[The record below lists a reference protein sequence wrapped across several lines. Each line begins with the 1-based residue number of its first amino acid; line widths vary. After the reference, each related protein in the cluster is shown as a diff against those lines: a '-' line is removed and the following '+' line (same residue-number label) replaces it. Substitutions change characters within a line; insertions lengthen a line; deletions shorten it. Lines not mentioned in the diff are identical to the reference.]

1 MTLYGSG
8 VPGPIHE
15 AWEERDEAVDLL
27 VEVATNKKSIE
38 DFQKWLE
45 EHYPDSCFTIKKQ
58 EGKAKRW
65 QLILSSRPNRESS
78 VYRRAFFVIVVLD
91 FIGN

>member
-38 DFQKWLE
+38 DF
-45 EHYPDSCFTIKKQ
+45 
-58 EGKAKRW
+58 
-65 QLILSSRPNRESS
+65 
-78 VYRRAFFVIVVLD
+78 
-91 FIGN
+91 